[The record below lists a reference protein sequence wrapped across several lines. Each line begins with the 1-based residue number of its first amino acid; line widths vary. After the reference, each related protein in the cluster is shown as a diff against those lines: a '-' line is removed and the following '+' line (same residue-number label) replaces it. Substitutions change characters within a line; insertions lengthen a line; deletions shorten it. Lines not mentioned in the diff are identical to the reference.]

1 MRKRLWGAI
10 GLVGAL
16 CSLGAVL
23 GPISAA
29 DPTPGRSNDDFR
41 SRSARL
47 EEILQS
53 RELRDAKVSALVV
66 RDRDGKVLYQSRADR
81 KLIPASNVKILT
93 AVAALDGFGP
103 AHRFETRIWSD
114 RPPDAEGRVGQ
125 LGVRGAG
132 DPAINAEDWWRLA
145 AELRATGLR
154 QVTGDL
160 VLDDSALDRERWN
173 PTLKGIS
180 SRAYHGPVGALNVN
194 YGAFAVTTRPG
205 EKVGDPL
212 RVEINPAIPYLRL
225 ANRGTTTAPGR
236 RRTLVVDRIAGE
248 GDEVVRVRGTMRQG
262 DSPKTYYRSVLDPT
276 KYAGS
281 VFRMQ
286 LEANGIEVGGKLR
299 LGRMPAEAYE
309 ILEFEGRSVAEIV
322 DLFMKYSNNVIGETL
337 VKGLGAAAS
346 AGTGSWENGVPEMRR
361 RLVELGVK
369 PEGFDLVDG
378 SGLSYENRASPWAF
392 VQALRI
398 ARNSFR
404 FGPEFGASLPIAGRD
419 GTLKKRTRASSDR
432 VRGKTGLLNQTSALS
447 GYAWS
452 PVKGGGSD
460 EHELLLFSIL
470 VNDYTVSD
478 ERAMGAIDRF
488 VSVLTEP

>member
-1 MRKRLWGAI
+1 MRKWLWGVI

-16 CSLGAVL
+16 SLL
-23 GPISAA
+23 GFAGGSISAA
-29 DPTPGRSNDDFR
+29 DPSPGPISDDFR
-41 SRSARL
+41 ARAARL
-47 EEILQS
+47 DAILQS
-53 RELRDAKVSALVV
+53 RELRDARVSALVV
-66 RDRDGKVLYQSRADR
+66 RDRDGQVLYQSRADR

-114 RPPDAEGRVGQ
+114 RAPDAEGRVGQ

-154 QVTGDL
+154 RVTGDL
-160 VLDDSALDRERWN
+160 VLDDSAFDRVRWS

-205 EKVGDPL
+205 ERVGDPL
-212 RVEINPAIPYLRL
+212 RVEINPTIPYLRL
-225 ANRGTTTAPGR
+225 ANQGTTTAPGR
-236 RRTLVVDRIAGE
+236 RQTLVVDRVAGD

-262 DSPKTYYRSVLDPT
+262 DSPRTYYRSVLDPT

-286 LEANGIEVGGKLR
+286 LAANGIDVGGELR
-299 LGRMPAEAYE
+299 LGRMPEGAHE
-309 ILEFEGRSVAEIV
+309 IFEFEGRSVAEIV

-337 VKGLGAAAS
+337 LKGLGAAAS
-346 AGTGSWENGVPEMRR
+346 DGIGSWENGVPEMRR

-378 SGLSYENRASPWAF
+378 SGLSYENRVSPWAL

-398 ARNSFR
+398 ARKSFR

-432 VRGKTGLLNQTSALS
+432 IRGKTGLLNQTSALS

-452 PVKGGGSD
+452 PVKGGGGE

-470 VNDYTVSD
+470 VNDYTVTD
-478 ERAMGAIDRF
+478 ERAMAAIDRF
-488 VSVLTEP
+488 ASVLTEP